1 MTYLTSEQNK
11 QFIGNG
17 KENAKGES
25 LETFLNNYDPTKY
38 QSPCNTVD
46 TLVFTYIEENGYKK
60 INRLLLIK
68 RANHP
73 SIGLWALPGGFVD
86 FKEDLKAAAIRELK
100 EETGIGDIDAIQ
112 LKSYG
117 NYDRDPRTRIITT
130 AFVTLIPEGSQ
141 NAKADDDASDAAWFD
156 INVIDIS
163 ENITRLT
170 LTSKEKEE
178 VIAADIE
185 KNFVNIAGIIGK
197 EYKTI
202 EKIGLAADHGEI
214 ILEAYEM
221 IKSAIE

>member
-46 TLVFTYIEENGYKK
+46 TLVFTYIEENGHKK

-117 NYDRDPRTRIITT
+117 KYDRDPRTRIITT

-156 INVIDIS
+156 VHVIDIS
-163 ENITRLT
+163 ENVTRLT

-185 KNFVNIAGIIGK
+185 KKIVNIAGIIGK

-221 IKSAIE
+221 IKSAI

>member
-1 MTYLTSEQNK
+1 MTYLDSEQNK
-11 QFIGNG
+11 QFLGNG
-17 KENAKGES
+17 RENAKGES

-46 TLVFTYIEENGYKK
+46 TLVFTYIEEDGHKK

-68 RANHP
+68 RGNHP
-73 SIGLWALPGGFVD
+73 SIGMWALPGGFVD

-100 EETGIGDIDAIQ
+100 EETGISDIDAIQ

-117 NYDRDPRTRIITT
+117 KYDRDPRTRIITT

-141 NAKADDDASDAAWFD
+141 KAEADDDASDAAWFD
-156 INVIDIS
+156 INLVDIS
-163 ENITRLT
+163 ENVTRLT

-185 KNFVNIAGIIGK
+185 KAYVNIAGIVGK

-221 IKSAIE
+221 IKSAL

>member
-46 TLVFTYIEENGYKK
+46 TLVFTYIEENGHKK

-163 ENITRLT
+163 ENVTRLT

>member
-46 TLVFTYIEENGYKK
+46 TLVFTYIEENGHKK

-163 ENITRLT
+163 ENVTRLT

-185 KNFVNIAGIIGK
+185 KDFVNIAGIIGK

>member
-163 ENITRLT
+163 ENVTRLT

-221 IKSAIE
+221 IKSAIQ